1 MKKILTVLLLLLSMT
16 TSAQS
21 TYDQLQPFGFA
32 TVSSR
37 TENVPYN
44 LTGGGTYT
52 YPVPEALSASTITL
66 QASGATDDTDRTAIS
81 NAIKSNNYSVIV
93 LDGSN
98 GPFIITSTMSLDG
111 ITNKTILG
119 INNARLCSKFY
130 VTSEIK
136 DALDAADVSSK
147 SSTGGGGDLVWK
159 PGTDEEE
166 VIANIKEER
175 ELVTRQVLL
184 ALTEDKTEAYR
195 KSGIFKFSTSCSN
208 LIIRNIQFEG
218 PGPFDCA
225 GEDLILFN
233 NSTTHTWV
241 DHCTFIDG
249 MDGNFDISNGSDF
262 ITVSWCKF
270 YYTER
275 AYDHMNTNLIGNDDK
290 KESTDGGKLNVTF
303 AYNHWGTLC
312 RQRMPMV
319 RFGKIHL
326 LNNYYTCTGNTGSC
340 INPRK
345 NSEFLI
351 EGNYF
356 NSSLTNVFG
365 TNNASAWVWSSSYEN
380 IIASGASTP
389 SSSGSCSV
397 PYSYSTSLAASNV
410 PEEVGSNAGN
420 ILFDISACNITSCTV
435 AGNEATIDGT
445 NITYEVPYSYNTTI
459 PVTLTLSDGA
469 TADSGTS
476 FNMTL
481 SAEGGA
487 HTSKSIVVT
496 SGNGQSQNTYTLTVT
511 RGEEPASVWGL
522 TQNDL
527 TTSTGITTT
536 TTYIGEK
543 ITSFTATSAAMKGSD
558 STRELKHGSADAIT
572 AAAAACQRNNLCSGA
587 SDFVEDSYYAFTL
600 GVKNGYKLNISG
612 FNADLYYENSRS
624 GKYKF
629 EVFAGS
635 TKVWES
641 SSSDYVTI
649 GGNNNSQKTLDVSSV
664 EALQE
669 LTGTVQIR
677 MVWYQN
683 GSSSYVA
690 LKDFN
695 ITARVK
701 EDTRTLYDLTTTA
714 SPAEGGTIV
723 LNPAGGAY
731 EENTEVTMTAT
742 ANDGYYFVNWTDE
755 NGAEVATTKS
765 YVYTMGTEEASFTA
779 NFGKYP
785 VITFSK
791 GESGAEG
798 TVPAQTYTSTGSF
811 TIPTNNSLYVA
822 GKTLTAW
829 NDGNADYEIGED
841 ISNITSDITLT
852 PVFTTNSF
860 AVSNLPKTTIDV
872 PFTQNG
878 GAPIMKAEGSGNPTT
893 MRVVQ
898 AYIGNKFIDVL
909 LSVDASNGKFNND
922 QGNPNSCQINATT
935 KLTVPA
941 VNGMKITLNKEFSTS
956 YIGTSTTGSTSD
968 GSTTWT
974 YNGEE
979 TTVTLTIN
987 ESNKYPTM
995 MTLYY
1000 PNGSQTITLGQ
1011 NGYSTFAGE
1020 YNYTVSGDG
1029 VGAYTANY
1037 DSEKKSVSLTACNA
1051 NAVIAKGAGIVLK
1064 GAQAGDAVTITYT
1077 DDEATVSDT
1086 GLEGVI
1092 STTESISS
1100 NPYVIASKGTQTAF
1114 IKAGAYGTVSALMNK
1129 AYLDG
1134 ATNNLQAL
1142 PVTFDEATGIGNVHI
1157 NGNENSNAKVKV
1169 IKNGKLYI
1177 GNYNIV
1183 GQQVK

>member
-1 MKKILTVLLLLLSMT
+1 MKQLFTTLLLLLFCFT
-16 TSAQS
+16 TKAQS
-21 TYDQLQPFGFA
+21 SYDQLQPFGFA

-37 TENVPYN
+37 TSNVPYN
-44 LTGGGTYT
+44 LTGGGAYT
-52 YPVPEALSASTITL
+52 YPVTEGDYVVVK
-66 QASGATDDTDRTAIS
+66 ASGNDDDTDY
-81 NAIKSNNYSVIV
+81 NAIRNAINQHAIVI
-93 LDGSN
+93 LDGSD
-98 GPFIITSTMSLDG
+98 GPFTITQTMSIDDKNG
-111 ITNKTILG
+111 KTILG
-119 INNARLCSKFY
+119 INNARLCTKFY
-130 VTSEIK
+130 ITSEIK
-136 DALDAADVSSK
+136 AALDAAQVGSK
-147 SSTGGGGDLVWK
+147 STSSGSGGDLIWK

-166 VIANIKEER
+166 KIAYVSEER

-184 ALTEDKTEAYR
+184 ALTQDKTEAYR
-195 KSGIFKFSTSCSN
+195 KSGIFKFSTACSN
-208 LIIRNIQFEG
+208 IIIRNIQFEG
-218 PGPFDCA
+218 PGPFDCS
-225 GEDLILFN
+225 GNDLMWLN
-233 NSTTHTWV
+233 SSTTHIWV

-270 YYTER
+270 YYTDR
-275 AYDHMNTNLIGNDDK
+275 AYDHMNTNLVGSSDNN
-290 KESTDGGKLNVTF
+290 ESVDGGKLNVTF

-312 RQRMPMV
+312 RQRMPMT
-319 RFGKIHL
+319 RYGKIHM

-356 NSSLTNVFG
+356 HSSLTNVFG
-365 TNNASAWVWSSSYEN
+365 TNSASAWVWSSSYEN

-410 PEEVGSNAGN
+410 PTEVGNNAGN
-420 ILFDISACNITSCTV
+420 TLYDFSKNTITACTV

-445 NITYEVPYSYNTTI
+445 NITYEVPYSYSTTI

-536 TTYIGEK
+536 TTYTGEK
-543 ITSFTATSAAMKGSD
+543 ITSFTATSAAMGGSG
-558 STRELKHGSADAIT
+558 STRVLKHGSADAIT
-572 AAAAACQRNNLCSGA
+572 ASATACQRNNLCSGA

-612 FNADLYYENSRS
+612 FNADLYYESSRS

-664 EALQE
+664 EALQG

-701 EDTRTLYDLTTTA
+701 EDTRTLYDLTTAA
-714 SPAEGGTIV
+714 SPAEGGTIT

-765 YVYTMGTEEASFTA
+765 YVYTMGTEKASFTA

-798 TVPAQTYTSTGSF
+798 TVPAQTYTSIGSF

-852 PVFTTNSF
+852 PVFTTNNF

-872 PFTQNG
+872 PFTQND

-987 ESNKYPTM
+987 ESNKYPTL

-1000 PNGSQTITLGQ
+1000 PNGSQTITLGKG
-1011 NGYSTFAGE
+1011 GYSTFAGE
-1020 YNYTVSGDG
+1020 YNYTVSG
-1029 VGAYTANY
+1029 AKA
-1037 DSEKKSVSLTACNA
+1037 LTAQNKA
-1051 NAVIAKGAGIVLK
+1051 TSVGFTEIQNGTIIPAEAGIVLQ
-1064 GAQAGDAVTITYT
+1064 GNEGDEVTITYT
-1077 DDEATVSDT
+1077 DDNAGSIGNNDMVGVTANNPFSASDN
-1086 GLEGVI
+1086 V
-1092 STTESISS
+1092 
-1100 NPYVIASKGTQTAF
+1100 YVIATKTAGTKFYKYTGSTF
-1114 IKAGAYGTVSALMNK
+1114 PEGK
-1129 AYLDG
+1129 AYLNATVNAPGSLDIDFGG
-1134 ATNNLQAL
+1134 ATA
-1142 PVTFDEATGIGNVHI
+1142 VEAITEVG
-1157 NGNENSNAKVKV
+1157 AKATTPIKV
-1169 IKNGKLYI
+1169 IKEGKLYI
-1177 GNYNIV
+1177 GNYNIA
-1183 GQQVK
+1183 GARIK